1 MKLKNPIKD
10 MRTVKQLL
18 SGAENEALRAGES
31 QPGAEHLLLSALE
44 LPDGAA
50 RRAFA
55 SVGADP
61 DEFGRVIADQHADAL
76 RALGI
81 EPPDEESLTP
91 ATATKP
97 TRWYR
102 SNASLQTA
110 FQEAGDMARED
121 GTWLSGAHVVAAV
134 AGMEHG
140 TAVRALRAMG
150 VDRER
155 RAAAAAAEARA
166 APPR

>member
-10 MRTVKQLL
+10 MRTIKQLM
-18 SGAENEALRAGES
+18 SGAEDAALRAGES

-50 RRAFA
+50 RRAFV

-61 DEFGRVIADQHADAL
+61 NEFGRAVADQHADAL

-81 EPPDEESLTP
+81 EPPGEESLTP
-91 ATATKP
+91 AETTKP

-102 SNASLQTA
+102 SNASMQTA
-110 FQEAGDMARED
+110 FQQAGDMARED
-121 GTWLSGAHVVAAV
+121 GTWLGGAHVVVAV
-134 AGMEHG
+134 ASMEHG

-150 VDRER
+150 VDPAQL
-155 RAAAAAAEARA
+155 AAAAAAEARA

>member
-1 MKLKNPIKD
+1 MKLKNPIQD

-18 SGAENEALRAGES
+18 SGAEKAALRAGES

-55 SVGADP
+55 RVGADP
-61 DEFGRVIADQHADAL
+61 DGVAPAIAAQHADAL
-76 RALGI
+76 RAVGI
-81 EPPDEESLTP
+81 EPPDEEALTP
-91 ATATKP
+91 ATGTKP

-110 FQEAGDMARED
+110 FQRAGDLARED
-121 GTWLSGAHVVAAV
+121 GTWFNGAHVVAAV
-134 AGMEHG
+134 AGLEHG
-140 TAVRALRAMG
+140 TAARALRAMG
-150 VDRER
+150 VER
-155 RAAAAAAEARA
+155 GQLAAAAASEARA

>member
-1 MKLKNPIKD
+1 MKLKNPIQD

-18 SGAENEALRAGES
+18 SGAEDAALRAGES
-31 QPGAEHLLLSALE
+31 QPGVEHLLLSALE

-55 SVGADP
+55 RVGADP
-61 DEFGRVIADQHADAL
+61 DELAPAIAGQHADAL
-76 RALGI
+76 RAMGI
-81 EPPDEESLTP
+81 DPPDEESLTP
-91 ATATKP
+91 ATGTKR

-110 FQEAGDMARED
+110 FQKAGDLARED
-121 GTWLSGAHVVAAV
+121 GTWFNGAHVVAAV

-140 TAVRALRAMG
+140 TAARALRAMG
-150 VDRER
+150 VDRGQL
-155 RAAAAAAEARA
+155 AAAAASEARA
-166 APPR
+166 APAR